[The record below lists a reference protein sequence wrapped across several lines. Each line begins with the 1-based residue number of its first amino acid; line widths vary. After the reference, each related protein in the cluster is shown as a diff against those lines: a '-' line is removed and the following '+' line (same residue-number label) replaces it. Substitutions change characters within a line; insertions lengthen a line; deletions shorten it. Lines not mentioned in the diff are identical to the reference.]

1 MAAADVTAGED
12 DFGIWVAGALRPGLR
27 AEDVRALMAS
37 DVSGDWRR
45 IGGSLELVA
54 VLAVNVPGFPKI
66 RVKESLGLVASLSL
80 PAYEGDA
87 KRKDDLMARATHR
100 IATSIGRSKTDR
112 VAELTRRIKG
122 EK

>member
-27 AEDVRALMAS
+27 PEDIRALMAA

-45 IGGSLELVA
+45 IGGALELVA

-80 PAYEGDA
+80 PAYEGDP
-87 KRKDDLMARATHR
+87 KRKQELMARAADR
-100 IATSIGRSKTDR
+100 IASSIGRSKTDR
-112 VAELTRRIKG
+112 IAELTRRLKEG
-122 EK
+122 K